1 MTTEHPCGR
10 IGLQPITKCAD
21 RAAEVIA
28 SAREKLA
35 VCLSPE
41 GFVTVEAIEHAI
53 LAEMVDVYM
62 PSDGWFVLWA
72 SIEDDLAAACK
83 ERGITGGRGH
93 RHRVMSER
101 RAA

>member
-1 MTTEHPCGR
+1 MTTETACGR
-10 IGLQPITKCAD
+10 IGLITVSECAE
-21 RAAEVIA
+21 RAAEAVA

-35 VCLSPE
+35 VCLDPM
-41 GFVTVEAIEHAI
+41 GFVTVEAIDQAI
-53 LAEMVDVYM
+53 LDDLVDVYTQ
-62 PSDGWFVLWA
+62 GNQLALWRQ
-72 SIEDDLAAACK
+72 IETDLAAACK

>member
-28 SAREKLA
+28 SAKEKLA

-53 LAEMVDVYM
+53 LAEMVDVYS
-62 PSDGWFVLWA
+62 PDSAFRLWGQ
-72 SIEDDLAAACK
+72 IETDLAAACK
-83 ERGITGGRGH
+83 ERGVPGWLVPAVEATSARK
-93 RHRVMSER
+93 

>member
-1 MTTEHPCGR
+1 VTTEHPCGR

-21 RAAEVIA
+21 RAAEVI
-28 SAREKLA
+28 SNAREKLA

-53 LAEMVDVYM
+53 LAEMVDVYS
-62 PSDGWFVLWA
+62 PGSQFALWRQ
-72 SIEDDLAAACK
+72 IETDLTDACQ

-93 RHRVMSER
+93 RHRVISQR

>member
-1 MTTEHPCGR
+1 MTTETACGR

-28 SAREKLA
+28 NAREKLA

-53 LAEMVDVYM
+53 LAEMVDVYA
-62 PSDGWFVLWA
+62 PDSAFRLWGQ
-72 SIEDDLAAACK
+72 IETDLAAACK

-93 RHRVMSER
+93 RHRVISQR

>member
-1 MTTEHPCGR
+1 MTTETACGR

-53 LAEMVDVYM
+53 LTEMVDVYS
-62 PSDGWFVLWA
+62 PDSAFRLWGQ
-72 SIEDDLAAACK
+72 IEADLAEACK